1 MSISFHFIPLQF
13 FQSHTS
19 VTKSSQQLRISRQ
32 DVRTH
37 FQAWGIPP

>member
-1 MSISFHFIPLQF
+1 MSIGFHFIPLQF

-19 VTKSSQQLRISRQ
+19 VTKVGQQLSISRQ

-37 FQAWGIPP
+37 FQA